1 MPTTYF
7 APSPV
12 RGIYMD
18 TDILSFSLGSK
29 LKKKLDKNYDVIIVG
44 GGPAG
49 LTAAVYC
56 SRALLKTAV
65 ISKSFGG
72 QILNAPKIEN
82 YPGFV
87 SISGE
92 ELAER
97 FVRHAEHFGA
107 ELIEAQVYSIK
118 RQDDLFVI
126 KTSAGETRAKAVIY
140 AAGSTHRR
148 LDVPGEAEL
157 AGKGVSYCAVCD
169 AAFFK
174 DRIVAVVGGGN
185 TAFTDAEV
193 LLQHARKV
201 YLIHRR
207 KQFRAEPLLVE
218 RVKRSKNI
226 ELLVPYVVVR
236 IEGKQKVER
245 VVIRNVETG
254 EEKSLDVD
262 GVFVSVGMVPNT
274 YLLEPLGV
282 HLDEKGYVITNP
294 DMSTNVPGLFAAGD
308 VARGCGDVHQ
318 IVTAAAK
325 GAIAALS
332 AYRYIKEHER

>member
-1 MPTTYF
+1 MG
-7 APSPV
+7 ADV
-12 RGIYMD
+12 
-18 TDILSFSLGSK
+18 LSFSLGSRF
-29 LKKKLDKNYDVIIVG
+29 KKEVDREYDVVIVG

-49 LTAAVYC
+49 LAAAVYC

-72 QILNAPKIEN
+72 QILDAPKIEN

-107 ELIEAQVYSIK
+107 DLVEAQVYSIK
-118 RQDDLFVI
+118 KQEGWFLI
-126 KTSAGETRAKAVIY
+126 ETSAGNTRAKALIY

-148 LDVPGEAEL
+148 LEVPGEAEL

-169 AAFFK
+169 AALFK
-174 DRIVAVVGGGN
+174 DKVVAVVGGGN

-193 LLQHARKV
+193 LVQHARKV
-201 YLIHRR
+201 YIIHRR
-207 KQFRAEPLLVE
+207 KAFRAEPVLVE
-218 RVKRSKNI
+218 RVKERENV
-226 ELLVPYVVVR
+226 EVLVPYVVVR
-236 IEGKQKVER
+236 IEGDQKVER
-245 VVIRNVETG
+245 IVIRNVETR
-254 EEKSLDVD
+254 EERGLDVD
-262 GVFVSVGMVPNT
+262 GVFVSVGMEPNT

-282 HLDEKGYVITNP
+282 RLDEKGYVITNP

-308 VARGCGDVHQ
+308 VARGCGDIHQ

-325 GAIAALS
+325 GVVAALS
-332 AYRYIKEHER
+332 AYRYIKKSGG